1 MDIQLRESFNPDL
14 AIGPGET
21 LLEWLEE
28 NAMTQNNF
36 ALRIGLSPKTLNQII
51 KGKAPLSHET
61 ALKLERI
68 TKIPANF
75 WNVREAIYRE
85 ELTRAGET
93 ESLRQDLELLK
104 LLPLNEMKKRKIVTL
119 NSISKIE
126 TLREVLSFFMVADN
140 AAWHKVWATPNV
152 AFRKSSTYESSI
164 GAVATWLRIS
174 ELAASKL
181 ELSEFNQDAFRRS
194 IGDLRKITLETNGEK
209 IGNKLIATCSN
220 VGVGI
225 TFVPEI
231 PGTRLSGA
239 TRWVGGRPIIHLSLR
254 HKSDDH
260 FWFSFFHEVGHV
272 LLHSRGEVFI
282 ENSDWE
288 IHKSAQRLE
297 DEANRFSENTLIPE
311 EKLRQFPE
319 LAGIDSILGFAADI
333 GISPGIVIGR
343 LQREGFI
350 RFNQF
355 NSYKRKFEFITSE
368 Q

>member
-1 MDIQLRESFNPDL
+1 MSIQLRESFNPDL

-36 ALRIGLSPKTLNQII
+36 ALRVGLSPKTLNQII
-51 KGKAPLSHET
+51 KGKAPLTHET

-68 TKIPANF
+68 TEIPANF
-75 WNVREAIYRE
+75 WNAREAIYRE
-85 ELTRAGET
+85 ELTRALET

-104 LLPLNEMKKRKIVTL
+104 ILPLNEMKKRKVVTL
-119 NSISKIE
+119 KNVSEVERLK
-126 TLREVLSFFMVADN
+126 EVLSFFMVADS
-140 AAWHKVWATPNV
+140 AAWHKVWATPNTV
-152 AFRKSSTYESSI
+152 FRKSSSYEGSI

-181 ELSEFNQDAFRRS
+181 DLAEFNQNAFRRS
-194 IGDLRKITLETNGEK
+194 IPDLRKITLETSGEK
-209 IGNKLIATCSN
+209 IGNRLITTCSK

-254 HKSDDH
+254 HKSEDH
-260 FWFSFFHEVGHV
+260 FWFSFFHEAGHI
-272 LLHSRGEVFI
+272 LLHSRGEVFL
-282 ENSDWE
+282 ENIDWE
-288 IHKSAQRLE
+288 IHKSAQKLE
-297 DEANRFSENTLIPE
+297 EEANRFSENTLIPE
-311 EKLRQFPE
+311 EKTGEFPE
-319 LAGIDSILGFAADI
+319 LTAIDSILGFATAI

-343 LQREGFI
+343 LQKEGVI

-355 NSYKRKFEFITSE
+355 NSFKRKFEFITFE
-368 Q
+368 